1 MAGMDPRPLR
11 SSFSEASIRE
21 DDKVAPGVLK
31 SHGSLLT
38 SIYMEPLA
46 ARLRPNNLDEY
57 IGQEHL
63 VGPDKPLR
71 NAIEQKH
78 LFSFILWG
86 PPGVGK
92 TTLARIYANALGAEF
107 HELSAVSA
115 GKEDIKRIL
124 TPPNLPLEKGRKKT
138 APVLP
143 LFADPTKLQ
152 RSWTKEQLGEVN
164 SEVKDQG
171 LTIKGEISSSP
182 KILFLDEIH
191 RFNKAQQDFLLPFV
205 ESGQLTLIGATT
217 ENPSFEVIPALLSRC
232 RVFTL
237 KELSSDQVREVIL
250 RVVKALNPHPAQSEL
265 GHLPP
270 EGEGLSPSG
279 GDVSPRDREGGEY
292 PSALVDE
299 EAISWLTQM
308 ANGDARQAITMLD
321 NTMQLYSKITVD
333 TLKETLQ
340 SKTLRYDK
348 AGEEHYNT
356 ISAFIKSMRASQP
369 DAAIYYLARMV
380 EAGEDPLFIARRMVI
395 FASEDVGLAQPTALV
410 VANAVFAACQAIGY
424 PECAINL
431 AHGVAYLAQCK
442 KDRSA
447 YDALRSA
454 QEDVRAQGN
463 LPIPLHVRNA
473 PTKLMKELGY
483 GKGYEMY
490 SDESYLPEE
499 LKGKKYL
506 S

>member
-1 MAGMDPRPLR
+1 MQ
-11 SSFSEASIRE
+11 
-21 DDKVAPGVLK
+21 
-31 SHGSLLT
+31 
-38 SIYMEPLA
+38 PLA

-63 VGPDKPLR
+63 VGLGKPLR

-92 TTLARIYANALGAEF
+92 TTLARIYAQALGAEF

-115 GKEDIKRIL
+115 GKDDI
-124 TPPNLPLEKGRKKT
+124 RKI
-138 APVLP
+138 V
-143 LFADPTKLQ
+143 D
-152 RSWTKEQLGEVN
+152 R
-164 SEVKDQG
+164 
-171 LTIKGEISSSP
+171 SSSDLVLST
-182 KILFLDEIH
+182 KHSALVLFLDEIH
-191 RFNKAQQDFLLPFV
+191 RFNKAQQDFLLPYV
-205 ESGQLTLIGATT
+205 ESGALTLIGATT

-237 KELSSDQVREVIL
+237 KELTEDQMREVVM
-250 RVVKALNPHPAQSEL
+250 RALSAMRPHLAS
-265 GHLPP
+265 GHLLP
-270 EGEGLSPSG
+270 EGEEGAPGTFSPHG
-279 GDVSPRDREGGEY
+279 GDVSAAETERAGVSD
-292 PSALVDE
+292 D
-299 EAISWLTQM
+299 AISWLVSM
-308 ANGDARQAITMLD
+308 ANGDARQALTMLD
-321 NTMQLYSKITVD
+321 NTAQLYSEITVD

-340 SKTLRYDK
+340 SKALRYDK

-369 DAAIYYLARMV
+369 DAALYYLARMV

-410 VANAVFAACQAIGY
+410 VANAVFQACQSIGY

-447 YDALRSA
+447 YEALRAA
-454 QEDVRAQGN
+454 QADVSNFGN
-463 LPIPLHVRNA
+463 LSIPLKIRNA
-473 PTKLMKELGY
+473 PTKLMKAEGY
-483 GKGYEMY
+483 GKDYEMY
-490 SDESYLPEE
+490 DEESYLPDT
-499 LKGKKYL
+499 LKTKKYL
-506 S
+506 PGAKGTL